1 MIIQE
6 LYDTWPDGT
15 KLIRTYSDEG
25 YKLCQIETGDIYDEA
40 IDIEGRF
47 TYEETEYKIDE
58 DTPEEEI
65 EEVIVEE

>member
-25 YKLCQIETGDIYDEA
+25 YKLRQIETGDIYDEA
-40 IDIEGRF
+40 IDIESRF

-58 DTPEEEI
+58 DTPDEEP
-65 EEVIVEE
+65 VEE

>member
-6 LYDTWPDGT
+6 LFDTWPGGT
-15 KLIRTYSDEG
+15 RLIRTYSDQQL
-25 YKLCQIETGDIYDEA
+25 KIRQIETGDIYDEA
-40 IDIEGRF
+40 IDIEGHF

-65 EEVIVEE
+65 EEE